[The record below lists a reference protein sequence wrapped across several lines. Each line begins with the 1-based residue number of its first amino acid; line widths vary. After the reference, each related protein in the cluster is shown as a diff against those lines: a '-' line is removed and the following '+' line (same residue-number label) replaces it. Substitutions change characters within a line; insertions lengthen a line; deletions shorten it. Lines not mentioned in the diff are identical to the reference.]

1 MELGFC
7 ADCVAGDGLERK
19 MEDLKRAGFDFVEP
33 AWRADDHAKLGA
45 GFGEELKAL
54 GARTGCPVRSA
65 IHGSFSDLGKRIRD
79 AAGRALEMDI
89 FARYLDTLAAAGG
102 NVLLLPNWAGEN
114 GEDFDALY
122 VSFLREGAER
132 AAKLG
137 LTLGL
142 EHIPRSKY
150 RNTAVLVYELVE
162 KVNAPNL
169 GVYYDIANGLYAGE
183 DNLASAR
190 CVAPRVVQFHV
201 KDYNK
206 HEIPLEKMPLRE
218 AKAIFEKAGFK
229 GRVAV
234 EIGPSDDPKT
244 NRHLDAAIKTLRAV
258 GY

>member
-1 MELGFC
+1 MELGVC
-7 ADCVAGDGLERK
+7 AGCVAGDSLEK
-19 MEDLKRAGFDFVEP
+19 QMAELKRVGFDFIEP
-33 AWRADDHAKLGA
+33 AWRAEDHAKLGSA
-45 GFGEELKAL
+45 WGEELKKL
-54 GARTGCPVRSA
+54 GGRTGCAVKSA
-65 IHGSFSDLGKRIRD
+65 IHGSFSDIGKRLRD
-79 AAGRALEMDI
+79 AATRSQEIEI
-89 FARYLDTLAAAGG
+89 FKRYCETLAAAGG
-102 NVLLLPNWAGEN
+102 NVLLLPNWASEN
-114 GEDFDALY
+114 PEDYDALY
-122 VSFLREGAER
+122 VSFLRESAAL

-137 LTLGL
+137 VTLGL

-201 KDYNK
+201 KDCNK
-206 HEIPLEKMPLRE
+206 HEIPLEKMPIKE
-218 AKAIFEKAGFK
+218 VKVIFEKAGFK

-234 EIGPSDDPKT
+234 EIGPADEPKT
-244 NRHLDAAIKTLRAV
+244 NKHLESSIKTLRAA